1 MLHGNLQAN
10 AGEDGQTSILPG
22 QQQKIEREAEDTLE
36 GITALMAGSSEMCN
50 IIPNI

>member
-22 QQQKIEREAEDTLE
+22 QQKIEREAEDTLE